1 MKRTLILLAFLLA
14 FGAAGAQEKFVIIKG
29 KVTDNKTKEALPG
42 VTIHV
47 QGKQTFTQTNGDGN
61 YVIKVPEEYRG
72 SNIIFNVFGY
82 ARDTMTVK
90 EAAKHPNVKLKRGGA
105 INLSKVTVSE
115 YTPQSL
121 IKEVVNRIPQNYW
134 ADTTIDTYFYR
145 DVRQLND
152 ELYLFDEMVFDA
164 LRVGY
169 DKHNTNTSTRDD
181 GNRLNYKAI
190 LFSRLL
196 VNDTAYIKKITSG
209 TGSYRLTYSD
219 KDVLVDPVEIPN
231 TTNYLFTSKRRLK
244 SWDYKMETFTDLD
257 SVDYYLVTMTK
268 NVSSFG
274 PTEHK
279 VVLTIRKRD
288 LAITKL
294 EYNYDSKENDYPWPM
309 NKLSEKV
316 GRDSIYYSEKQVY
329 NYGEI
334 DGKMTLTSYTTHN
347 TATFFYSNDTMYG
360 QREQHF
366 VYDAQCVLTSQRLG
380 DASFF
385 DKNNIQSPVRIAVS
399 ERQAGE
405 LRYDEDFWSQYNF
418 VPVEAALLDKL
429 EKKLVKK

>member
-1 MKRTLILLAFLLA
+1 M
-14 FGAAGAQEKFVIIKG
+14 
-29 KVTDNKTKEALPG
+29 
-42 VTIHV
+42 
-47 QGKQTFTQTNGDGN
+47 
-61 YVIKVPEEYRG
+61 
-72 SNIIFNVFGY
+72 
-82 ARDTMTVK
+82 
-90 EAAKHPNVKLKRGGA
+90 
-105 INLSKVTVSE
+105 
-115 YTPQSL
+115 
-121 IKEVVNRIPQNYW
+121 
-134 ADTTIDTYFYR
+134 
-145 DVRQLND
+145 RQLNN

-169 DKHNTNTSTRDD
+169 DKHNTSTSTRE
-181 GNRLNYKAI
+181 GGQRLNYKAI

-209 TGSYRLTYSD
+209 TGSFRLTYSD
-219 KDVLVDPVEIPN
+219 NDVLVDPVEIPN
-231 TTNYLFTSKRRLK
+231 TTNYLSSSKRNLK
-244 SWDYKMETFTDLD
+244 SWKYKMETFTDFD
-257 SVDYYLVTMTK
+257 NVDYYLVTMTK

-279 VVLTIRKRD
+279 VVLTVRRSD

-309 NKLSEKV
+309 NKLSQKV

-366 VYDAQCVLTSQRLG
+366 VYDAQCVLTSQRRG

-385 DKNNIQSPVRIAVS
+385 NENNIQSPVRIAVS
-399 ERQAGE
+399 DRQAGE
-405 LRYDEDFWSQYNF
+405 LRYDEDFWNRYNF
-418 VPVEAALLDKL
+418 VPVEAALLEKL
-429 EKKLVKK
+429 EKKLGGK